1 MLDALY
7 QDSTNRALDDV
18 QARPGRPP
26 EPSPGFWSGLLTA
39 APRGVASGGMKVGA
53 TQANVAEGY
62 GTIIGAFDPFGAS
75 IINRR
80 DPETVA
86 RERAD
91 ALKRIE
97 DNRLLQSDLADAL
110 RQQARQTRPDPATTG
125 FAAQA
130 VFGITDFVTQAAA
143 SYTMGGPLASAGGTA
158 LSEGGASFDELR
170 AQGVDVRTAAKVA
183 AVRGGAAAV
192 TVALPVAGSTLART
206 AGLVAAGGPGT
217 YVAENLAAREILK
230 AADYSKLAEQ
240 TDPFDPL
247 GLTVATGAAAL
258 FGFGSYGLRA
268 MRAARQAEQ
277 GRAGGT
283 EPAADQPA
291 QRVPTQDEV
300 DAAHVVL
307 AREVAD
313 AQTLARPGDLAGDAV
328 DAAARER
335 AEVQMAAGERVE
347 VADVVNLR
355 EGDAVP
361 SQVVSMMER
370 LRERLAEE
378 PVPRRVEPPAEPAA
392 TGATPATEGAAA
404 RPGAEPA
411 PMADATFPPPADALS
426 LQRAL
431 ADENLRADLLRMK
444 QETGWQQV
452 GGRMIRA
459 DANDWRSEVIG
470 RTTWIPNAEW
480 WPDRPKGLTEAQ
492 VKKAINKALAGNNLT
507 KRETEMVRYL
517 VDVAREREALRD
529 WWPTTDDLRAADEP
543 VDPGE
548 VAMVARAAAL
558 DEARVE
564 DLAKQHGD
572 DGAAFMRAIK
582 EWMDGEQS
590 ARLAEGS
597 APGQRPQGGAEPA
610 RGTNGAQAA
619 ADGVT
624 AAAQPARQAV
634 GDALPEVMAAR
645 QQIDTAPQMEV
656 ELADGI
662 RMTADEALRTV
673 QEQAAAEIADA
684 NLLRVAAACSIGA

>member
-7 QDSTNRALDDV
+7 QDSTNRALDDL

-26 EPSPGFWSGLLTA
+26 EPNPGFFAGLLMA
-39 APRGVASGGMKVGA
+39 APRGVASGGMKAGA
-53 TQANVAEGY
+53 AQANVAEGF
-62 GTIIGAFDPFGAS
+62 GTVIGAFDPFGAS

-80 DPETVA
+80 DPELVA

-97 DNRLLQSDLADAL
+97 DNRLLQSDVADAL
-110 RQQARQTRPDPATTG
+110 RAQSRAVRPDPATTG

-158 LSEGGASFDELR
+158 LSEGGAAFDELR
-170 AQGVDVRTAAKVA
+170 TQGVDAKTAAKVA
-183 AVRGGAAAV
+183 AVRGTAAAA

-217 YVAENLAAREILK
+217 YIAENLAAREILR

-247 GLTVATGAAAL
+247 GLTVATGAATL
-258 FGFGSYGLRA
+258 FGFGSYYLRGL
-268 MRAARQAEQ
+268 RAARQADAARGEGAPAEAPGQ
-277 GRAGGT
+277 RA
-283 EPAADQPA
+283 
-291 QRVPTQDEV
+291 PTQDEV

-313 AQTLARPGDLAGDAV
+313 SQTLARPGDLAGDAV

-335 AEVQMAAGERVE
+335 AEVQLAAGERVE

-355 EGDAVP
+355 EGDPLPAPVAG
-361 SQVVSMMER
+361 MMER
-370 LRERLAEE
+370 LRERLGEELVARRAEA
-378 PVPRRVEPPAEPAA
+378 PAEPPA
-392 TGATPATEGAAA
+392 TVATPATDGAAA
-404 RPGAEPA
+404 RPAAEPA
-411 PMADATFPPPADALS
+411 PAVPVDATFPPPADPMMIE
-426 LQRAL
+426 RVL
-431 ADENLRADLLRMK
+431 ADDAIRTILRGMRN
-444 QETGWQQV
+444 ETGWAQI

-459 DANDWRSEVIG
+459 DAADWRSEVIG

-492 VKKAINKALAGNNLT
+492 VKKAIDKALSGKDLT

-529 WWPTTDDLRAADEP
+529 WWPTTDDLRAADQP

-590 ARLAEGS
+590 ARPAESS
-597 APGQRPQGGAEPA
+597 APSQRAQGGAEPA
-610 RGTNGAQAA
+610 GNASANAA
-619 ADGVT
+619 ASRVASD
-624 AAAQPARQAV
+624 AAVRQPAIGDTLPDVVAARQAV
-634 GDALPEVMAAR
+634 DA
-645 QQIDTAPQMEV
+645 APQMEV
-656 ELADGI
+656 ELADGT
-662 RMTADEALRTV
+662 RMKADEALRTV
-673 QEQAAAEIADA
+673 QEQAAAEIADSE
-684 NLLRVAAACSIGA
+684 LLRVAAACAIGA